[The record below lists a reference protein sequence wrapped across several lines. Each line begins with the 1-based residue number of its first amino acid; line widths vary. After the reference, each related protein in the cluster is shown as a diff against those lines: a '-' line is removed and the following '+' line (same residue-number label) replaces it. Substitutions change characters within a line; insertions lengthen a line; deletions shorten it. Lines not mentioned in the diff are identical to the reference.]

1 MIKYFG
7 GAIMSEE
14 IKATFPPILIV
25 EDEEDHARLII
36 RALTETGK
44 MMNEII
50 HIDNGQNALN
60 YLMRKGEYKNNKHH
74 IPALILLD
82 VKMPMKNG
90 FEVLAELKADEKLK
104 KIPVVMLTTTSTSE
118 DIDKAMGLGANDYIV
133 KPVKFSDFAEK
144 VSKLGY
150 YWGIVSDAKKIFS

>member
-1 MIKYFG
+1 MKDEVKTMF
-7 GAIMSEE
+7 A
-14 IKATFPPILIV
+14 PILVV

-36 RALTETGK
+36 RALKDTGK

-50 HIDNGQNALN
+50 HINNGVDALDF
-60 YLMRKGEYKNNKHH
+60 LMKRGKYANENHH
-74 IPALILLD
+74 TPALILLD

-90 FEVLAELKADEKLK
+90 FEVLAELKADEVLK

-118 DIDKAMGLGANDYIV
+118 DIDRAMSLGANDYIV
-133 KPVKFSDFAEK
+133 KPITFLDFTEK